1 MSRYEQIGK
10 AFQMQKQADAA
21 MRKLFYDSTLKDDTP
36 YNMYTF
42 GLKQCIGTGYS
53 EQCLDADVAQ
63 QNMKHFIRSL
73 NRFSYGNNYHRT
85 SNKLTILPV
94 LEYSSNDRFHH
105 HILIQKPKDV
115 AWDELNSAV
124 TELWGKTLWS
134 QPRVHIASNCDIG
147 AVSYV
152 TKLETDFCQV
162 DTANQT
168 WI

>member
-1 MSRYEQIGK
+1 MSRYEQNRK

-42 GLKQCIGTGYS
+42 GLKQCIGTGYGK
-53 EQCLDADVAQ
+53 QYMNADVAE
-63 QNMKHFIRSL
+63 QNMRHFIRSL
-73 NRFSYGNNYHRT
+73 NRFSYRNNYKRT
-85 SNKLTILPV
+85 SNKLNILPV
-94 LEYSSNDRFHH
+94 LEYSVNERFHH
-105 HILIQKPKDV
+105 HVLIRKPKDV
-115 AWDELNSAV
+115 AWPELDCAV
-124 TELWGKTLWS
+124 IKLWGKTRWS
-134 QPRVHIASNCDIG
+134 QPRVQIETNCDIG